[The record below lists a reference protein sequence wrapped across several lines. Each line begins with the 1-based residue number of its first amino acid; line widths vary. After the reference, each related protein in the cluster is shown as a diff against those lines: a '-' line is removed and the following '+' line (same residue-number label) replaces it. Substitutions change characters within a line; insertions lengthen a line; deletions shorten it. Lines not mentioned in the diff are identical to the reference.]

1 MTILKES
8 ELENECFSIERLRIK
23 LFDYNQ
29 YVFLKDMNEK
39 EIPRYWS
46 EVKNIRFKLKVLLM
60 FCLMLLKCLKCSWCL
75 NCFSIKDF

>member
-29 YVFLKDMNEK
+29 YVFLKDMNKK
-39 EIPRYWS
+39 EIPRS
-46 EVKNIRFKLKVLLM
+46 
-60 FCLMLLKCLKCSWCL
+60 
-75 NCFSIKDF
+75 